1 MCVWRAHCNNCD
13 RYLKSGRITIFYTT
27 SAYSQETILEN
38 CQAVREK
45 MAGARMVRTE
55 YDLSLAVNSSVIE
68 ALKRYHTATYT
79 LPQVFFGKDLIG
91 GYEEINGMSDE
102 ELQSFISQFLQQ
114 SQTWM
119 EIGWDEL
126 KFYGEQLGAGAQGT
140 VRKARWKGNDYAV
153 KMFKAS
159 DLTDFE
165 EEVRVLEHLRH
176 PNVVTF
182 YGAVT
187 RNAQHHAIV
196 QELCLGSVYDYLQ
209 KFGRET
215 AAAGAGAGGT
225 ARLNLPTRIRK
236 YRTI

>member
-1 MCVWRAHCNNCD
+1 MIPFSQAGHPRGHAHLPPGKKTHRLRHFVLNM
-13 RYLKSGRITIFYTT
+13 I
-27 SAYSQETILEN
+27 ILPR
-38 CQAVREK
+38 QARDKHRES
-45 MAGARMVRTE
+45 TQ
-55 YDLSLAVNSSVIE
+55 
-68 ALKRYHTATYT
+68 KR
-79 LPQVFFGKDLIG
+79 D
-91 GYEEINGMSDE
+91 MR
-102 ELQSFISQFLQQ
+102 FLQ
-114 SQTWM
+114 
-119 EIGWDEL
+119 L

-215 AAAGAGAGGT
+215 AAGAGGT

-236 YRTI
+236 YYAFAIHRSK